1 MSTLKIGVPPRPSKG
16 RAARA
21 APGEGGTGARL
32 TGSDPCRTIPGRFRA
47 AARAPEREPEDGPL
61 TRTANMRLVEC
72 VPNFSEGRDT
82 SVIEAIADRIR
93 EVPGV
98 QLLDVDPGESTNR
111 TVMTFVGEPDDVVEA
126 AFRAS
131 ATAYER
137 IDMRLHSGEHP
148 RLGAVDVVPFIPISD
163 VTMDDCVACARA
175 YGERVGEL
183 GVPVYLYEEAQ
194 PEPHRRT
201 MAQIRA
207 GEYEGLA
214 EKLRHPDW
222 KPDFGPAELVPES
235 GATVTGARFFLIAYN
250 VNILGTRNQAHRL
263 ALNVR
268 ERGRTVDGPDG
279 EPVRQPGYFE
289 AVKGM
294 GWMLEEFDL
303 AQVSMN
309 LDNYRVTGMHDV
321 FEAIRRDAAELGIG
335 VAGSEVVGLVPL
347 EAVLRAADYY
357 MEKENL
363 FILDERQKVRLAV
376 DRLGLSS
383 IHPFVPEEKIIEY
396 MVEGDPDGPLA
407 RRTVREFVES
417 VGARTSAPGGGS
429 VAALMG
435 ALGTALGAMVGWLTY
450 GRRKYEHLDAAMR
463 EHLPP
468 LVELQEE
475 LLRAVDADTD
485 AFSAYMDALR
495 LPKDTD
501 EQKAARRAAMQ
512 EGLQAATRVPLRT
525 MELADRAWTPLLE
538 VARVGQYSS
547 RSDVEVGAKALEAC
561 LYGAHRNVV
570 INLDDIQDEDFCAEV
585 RSKADALLEQGSAKL
600 AELQEI
606 VRARTGDV
614 PG

>member
-1 MSTLKIGVPPRPSKG
+1 
-16 RAARA
+16 
-21 APGEGGTGARL
+21 
-32 TGSDPCRTIPGRFRA
+32 
-47 AARAPEREPEDGPL
+47 
-61 TRTANMRLVEC
+61 MRLVEC
-72 VPNFSEGRDT
+72 VPNFSEGRDPAI
-82 SVIEAIADRIR
+82 IEAIAESIR

-126 AFRAS
+126 AFQAA
-131 ATAYER
+131 ATAYGL
-137 IDMRLHSGEHP
+137 IDMRTHTGEHP
-148 RLGAVDVVPFIPISD
+148 RLGAVDVVPFIPVSG
-163 VTMDDCVACARA
+163 VEMKDCVECARRF
-175 YGERVGEL
+175 GERVGEQL
-183 GVPVYLYEEAQ
+183 GVPIYLYEEAQ
-194 PEPHRRT
+194 EREYRKA

-207 GEYEGLA
+207 GEYEGLEDRLGQPEWA
-214 EKLRHPDW
+214 PDY
-222 KPDFGPAELVPES
+222 GPAEFVPES

-268 ERGRTVDGPDG
+268 ERGRTVKGPDG
-279 EPVRQPGYFE
+279 EPVQQPGYFE

-294 GWMLEEFDL
+294 GWTLEEFDL

-309 LDNYRVTGMHDV
+309 LDNYRVTPMHEV
-321 FEAIRRDAAELGIG
+321 FEAIKRDAAELSVG

-347 EAVLRAADYY
+347 EAILQAAEYY

-383 IHPFVPEEKIIEY
+383 IHPFVPDEKIIEY
-396 MVEGDPDGPLA
+396 MVAGDVDGPLI

-435 ALGTALGAMVGWLTY
+435 SMGAALGAMVGWLTY
-450 GRRKYEHLDAAMR
+450 GRRKYEHLDTAMR
-463 EHLPP
+463 ENLPP
-468 LVELQEE
+468 LVEIQEE

-485 AFSAYMDALR
+485 AFGDFMDALR
-495 LPKDTD
+495 MPRETD
-501 EQKAARRAAMQ
+501 EQRAARKTAMQ
-512 EGLQAATRVPLRT
+512 KGLKTATRVPLRT
-525 MELADRAWTPLLE
+525 MELADRAWPSMIE

-561 LYGAHRNVV
+561 LYGAYRNVV
-570 INLDDIQDEDFCAEV
+570 INLADIEDEAFCSETRTRAAE
-585 RSKADALLEQGSAKL
+585 LLERGSERL
-600 AELQEI
+600 AELQEV
-606 VRARTGDV
+606 VRERTGDV